1 MEICRLTRL
10 SLSASLAFAGKRLR
24 RSTGRRLLSLALT
37 SACNFHPTSP
47 GGVSPSWIA
56 PTISSQLSSK
66 HPPAATQK
74 PGSCCFGI
82 GPSGCLSPALHQAS
96 RLREGAGPARHQNH
110 LVPIWL
116 PTARLATPCAGGT
129 SPAHTDTGGT
139 AGCGDTP
146 PTLAPGIRVPHH
158 PEAARYRPTWG
169 GFRSWL
175 PPLHPGSSSPRL
187 RARGKLPRLPPR
199 PPPHLQP
206 TTQKA
211 LSREFFCQAMSD
223 PTDGKDGRSEPKTT
237 RAGLMPRRVR
247 MDVRGKR
254 CCAGRE
260 GDATGDGA
268 HGDVSSVRLAASS
281 AYLLVQIL

>member
-10 SLSASLAFAGKRLR
+10 SLSASPAFAGKRLR

-47 GGVSPSWIA
+47 GGGLSQPDCPHNQFTAFLQTPPRRHAKTWELLLWYRSQRVPLASPASSLSPSRRSRASTSPKPPRTHLA
-56 PTISSQLSSK
+56 PHGSPGHPLRWGHQPGSHRHRWHCWVWGHATHAGTGHPCPTSPRGSTVQTDLGRISELAASPAPREQL
-66 HPPAATQK
+66 PETPGTWEAVPAA
-74 PGSCCFGI
+74 
-82 GPSGCLSPALHQAS
+82 
-96 RLREGAGPARHQNH
+96 
-110 LVPIWL
+110 
-116 PTARLATPCAGGT
+116 
-129 SPAHTDTGGT
+129 
-139 AGCGDTP
+139 
-146 PTLAPGIRVPHH
+146 
-158 PEAARYRPTWG
+158 PET
-169 GFRSWL
+169 
-175 PPLHPGSSSPRL
+175 
-187 RARGKLPRLPPR
+187 
-199 PPPHLQP
+199 PPHLQP